1 MRGYLVNWSVRARVI
16 SWVDSLQLTTWK
28 FLLTL
33 HLFSAAF
40 FVSGRA
46 VSMERFWIKCPTWEI
61 FQMGITQ
68 FYWMISS
75 AECVCISLSQRNR
88 SIEHGLLRLLPGDFP
103 DSHPIP
109 DDLVHNWATSGHW
122 VAHHESTLLESVPKQ
137 LDLWP
142 SLKMSWLGGLGPN
155 IKGSAKAV
163 DF

>member
-103 DSHPIP
+103 DSHPKPRPGAQLSNVGALGSTSRINSP
-109 DDLVHNWATSGHW
+109 GISAQAVGICDHLWRCHDLVAW
-122 VAHHESTLLESVPKQ
+122 
-137 LDLWP
+137 
-142 SLKMSWLGGLGPN
+142 GPTAF
-155 IKGSAKAV
+155 K
-163 DF
+163 DYT